1 MILIMNFTVRNLIF
15 HWLYLD
21 IEKVKRKINRKK
33 WEMRTRGKKGEKKLN
48 GDSPERRKVKKE
60 I

>member
-1 MILIMNFTVRNLIF
+1 MNFTVRNLIF